1 MLKKIG
7 GENMKLFIGLGNP
20 GKKYENTRHNVGFMF
35 VDAIVA
41 QLNGSFQLNSKLRC
55 AEYNTF
61 IGQEKIIF
69 IKPLTYMNLSG
80 EAVRL
85 AMDYYNIEIEDIVV
99 IYDDLDLPTAKIRLR
114 ENGSSGGHKG
124 MQSII
129 DHTSTNS
136 IKRIR
141 IGIGS
146 EKRDVIDHVL
156 GKFSKTE
163 KKEIDLVLSDAY
175 KIFEAILKKSFHDVM
190 SQFNA

>member
-1 MLKKIG
+1 
-7 GENMKLFIGLGNP
+7 MKLFVGLGNP

-35 VDAIVA
+35 VDTIVS
-41 QLNGSFQLNSKLRC
+41 QLKGTFQLNSKLRC
-55 AEYNTF
+55 AEYSTF
-61 IGQEKIIF
+61 VDQEKIIF

-85 AMDYYNIEIEDIVV
+85 AMDYYNINIEDVVV
-99 IYDDLDLPTAKIRLR
+99 IYDDLDLPVAKIRLR

-129 DHTSTNS
+129 DHTSTNA

-156 GKFSKTE
+156 GKFSKVE
-163 KKEIDLVLSDAY
+163 KKEIDLILNEAY
-175 KIFEAILKKSFHDVM
+175 FIFEATLKKNFHDVM